1 MGESTS
7 PIQELAEKFVSP
19 PASPE
24 AALAIELMRVW
35 GKNDPSSSVAQ
46 YPISYVATFMDCA
59 TAALA
64 WSRKYLAEEVRI
76 HTTGY
81 PYSIDYSDGITDA
94 ASIVEG
100 NFPPAKR
107 ESNE

>member
-24 AALAIELMRVW
+24 AALTIELMRVW

-81 PYSIDYSDGITDA
+81 PYSISSDSKG
-94 ASIVEG
+94 
-100 NFPPAKR
+100 
-107 ESNE
+107 